1 LSNSKT
7 IILIFIFSF
16 ILTGRNLAQT
26 AASYPLIKDT
36 FKVSISNKYY
46 ISSPSV
52 IPGSEIITLNNKILK
67 KSEYKF
73 TYGNGFFSLTA
84 EKKAAL
90 NDVIVIMY
98 QAYITGLKKEYKNR
112 SLIVLQNKDNT
123 PAGKII
129 VNEKPVPVSESIFGK
144 GIQKS
149 GSIIRGF
156 QVSTNKD
163 FTLNSGL
170 RLQLSGR
177 LSDDIE
183 IVAALSDENVPIQP
197 EGNTERLNEID
208 KVFVQVKHKNIIGTF
223 GDYELKI
230 SSGEFSKISRKLQG
244 LKGEF
249 FAENFQGVVAIAS
262 SRGKFNTYAITG
274 KDGNQGPYRLYGVNN
289 ENDITVIAGSEKVF
303 VDGIEMK
310 RGENNDYII
319 EYSNA
324 QITFTSRR
332 LITSA
337 SRISV
342 DFEYSDQRYQRN
354 FFGLNLS
361 TKLIDEK
368 MKLSFN
374 YLREGD
380 DQGNLIDYTLSDDEK
395 KILEK
400 AGNDKSKAIV
410 SGVSLATAD
419 STGKISGSYVKSDT
433 TISGTS
439 YTYYIYAPT
448 SAKAIYNVVFT
459 YVGDGNGD
467 YNRVTLSN
475 YKFAGIG
482 GGSYLPVKYLPMP
495 ELKQNA
501 SLIIETDFIKN
512 TNLNIELAG
521 SLYNPNRFSTDPDIT
536 NSGFAGNF
544 YFSLKPVPLNL
555 FEKDLGKISFNIRER
570 ILQSSYYSFDRINTV
585 EFSRDYNYT
594 STTAANEELREIN
607 LNYLPSAQVNLNA
620 KYGMLIKG
628 SDFQSDR
635 YVASVKYAEPEAGSF
650 DYSIDYVKTRNLQL
664 SSEWNKQTGKA
675 YYSFGK
681 IRPGIEFLYE
691 NKEEQNSGTD
701 SLYSSS
707 LRYIEAAPYLEL
719 VKLQGIDLKGQVSF
733 REESAPINGR
743 MTKQSEAFLRSVKIG
758 FRLIPEFSTSL
769 NLTLR
774 NKNYTSEFRQKGYS
788 DNETFL
794 IYSQSKFN
802 FFNNAISG
810 DLYYEAATEQ
820 TAKQQKVFVKVTK
833 GTGTYKYLGD
843 INSNGVADE
852 NDFALTAYDGE
863 YIIVMLPTDQLYP
876 VVDLKTSSRWNIDFS
891 KIFTADNFV
900 SKIFKPVSTETSIR
914 IEENSKDTSTKDI
927 YLLNLS
933 KFLND
938 STTIKGSNS
947 FQQDL
952 FLFKNAPD
960 ISIRAR
966 FSQSRSLTQY
976 SGGAEKGFTN
986 NKSLRVRFQ
995 MIDEISNQTDFSN
1008 QNDNYYS
1015 LTASSRSRQVNKD
1028 ELSTDFSYRPEN
1040 NIEAGLKI
1048 TVGKAIDRYPTKP
1061 TEINSNSQL
1070 FRINFS
1076 FVGIGRLRIELER
1089 DELIANSSNFIPY
1102 EITNGNQIGKNYF
1115 WRLNFDY
1122 RLAANFSASVNYN
1135 GRILG
1140 TSNVIHSL
1148 SAEARA
1154 FF

>member
-1 LSNSKT
+1 
-7 IILIFIFSF
+7 
-16 ILTGRNLAQT
+16 
-26 AASYPLIKDT
+26 
-36 FKVSISNKYY
+36 
-46 ISSPSV
+46 
-52 IPGSEIITLNNKILK
+52 LK
-67 KSEYKF
+67 NEYKF
-73 TYGNGFFSLTA
+73 VYRDGYFSISTEMKPAINDLVVILYQTYTP
-84 EKKAAL
+84 
-90 NDVIVIMY
+90 
-98 QAYITGLKKEYKNR
+98 GLKKEYKNR
-112 SLIVLQNKDNT
+112 SLIVKQVDDKT
-123 PAGKII
+123 PVSKII
-129 VNEKPVPVSESIFGK
+129 VTEKPVTVSESIFGK

-177 LSDDIE
+177 VSEDVE

-208 KVFVQVKHKNIIGTF
+208 KVFVQVKHKNVIGTF
-223 GDYELKI
+223 GDYELKVN
-230 SSGEFSKISRKLQG
+230 SGEFSKINRKLQG

-249 FAENFQGVVAIAS
+249 FAGNFEGVVAIAS
-262 SRGKFNTYAITG
+262 SRGKFNTYSFSG

-354 FFGLNLS
+354 FFGMNLS
-361 TKLIDEK
+361 SKLLNDK
-368 MKLSFN
+368 LKLSFN
-374 YLREGD
+374 YMREGD
-380 DQGNLIDYTLSDDEK
+380 DEGNLIDYSLSDEEK
-395 KILEK
+395 NILK
-400 AGNDKSKAIV
+400 QAGGDKNKAIV
-410 SGVSLATAD
+410 SGVALAVAD
-419 STGKISGSYVKSDT
+419 STGKINASYVKADT
-433 TISGTS
+433 TISGTN

-448 SAKAIYNVVFT
+448 SPKAIYNVVFT
-459 YVGDGNGD
+459 YMGEGKGD

-501 SLIIETDFIKN
+501 SLVIETNFIKN
-512 TNLNIELAG
+512 TDLNIELAG
-521 SLYNPNRFSTDPDIT
+521 SLYNPNRFSTSSDVT

-544 YFSLKPVPLNL
+544 YFNLKPVPLNL

-570 ILQSSYYSFDRINTV
+570 IMQSSYYSFDRINSV
-585 EFSRDYNYT
+585 EFNRDYNYN
-594 STTAANEELREIN
+594 STVDANEELREIN
-607 LNYLPSAQVNLNA
+607 LNYLPSAQINLNA
-620 KYGMLIKG
+620 RYGMLQKG
-628 SDFQSDR
+628 SGFKSDR
-635 YVASVKYAEPEAGSF
+635 YVTNIKYADPDISLF
-650 DYSIDYVKTRNLQL
+650 DYSIDYVKTKNLQL
-664 SSEWNKQTGKA
+664 SSVWNKQSGKA
-675 YYSFGK
+675 YYTLGK

-691 NKEEQNSGTD
+691 NKEDQNSGTD

-707 LRYIEAAPYLEL
+707 LRYIEAAPYIEL
-719 VKLQGIDLKGQVSF
+719 VRLNGIDLKGQVSF
-733 REESAPINGR
+733 REESAPINGE
-743 MTKQSEAFLRSVKIG
+743 MAKQSDVFLRSIKIG
-758 FRLIPEFSTSL
+758 FRLIPEVSTTL

-774 NKNYTSEFRQKGYS
+774 NKNYTQEFKQKGYS

-802 FFNNAISG
+802 FFKNAVTG

-833 GTGTYKYLGD
+833 GTGNYKYLGD
-843 INSNGVADE
+843 INGNGIADE
-852 NDFALTAYDGE
+852 NDFGLTSYDGE

-891 KIFTADNFV
+891 KIFTENNLV

-914 IEENSKDTSTKDI
+914 IEENSKATSTKDI

-933 KFLND
+933 KFMND

-952 FLFKNAPD
+952 FLFKNASD
-960 ISIRAR
+960 LSIRAR
-966 FSQSRSLTQY
+966 FSQSRSLAQY
-976 SGGAEKGFTN
+976 SGGAEKGFNN

-995 MIDEISNQTDFSN
+995 MIDEISNQTVFSS

-1015 LTASSRSRQVNKD
+1015 LSASSRSRQVNKN

-1048 TVGKAIDRYPTKP
+1048 TVGKTTDRYPVKP

-1076 FVGIGRLRIELER
+1076 FIGVGRLRIELER
-1089 DELIANSSNFIPY
+1089 DELVANTGNFIPY
-1102 EITNGNQIGKNYF
+1102 EVTNGNQIGKNYF

-1140 TSNVIHSL
+1140 SSNVIHSL